1 MAYTA
6 LYRKWRPRVFDDV
19 KGQGPIMTT
28 LKNQVRSGR
37 IGHAYLFCGSR
48 GTGKTTAARIL
59 ARAIN
64 CENPQD
70 GEPCCECESCRAIEA
85 GSSMNVFEIDA
96 ASNNGVD
103 NVREILDEMR
113 YPPAVGR
120 YRVYI
125 IDEVHMFSTPAF
137 NALLKSLEEPPE
149 YVVFILATTEP
160 HKLPATILSRC
171 QQYDF
176 HRIGTEVIF
185 DRLRTVCAQEGFCI
199 EDRALKYI
207 ARKADGGFRD
217 ALSLLDQVTAAAGT
231 EEISFDR
238 TLELLG
244 AVDTEIFSRFFRLI
258 LQRDI
263 PALLLLT
270 EQISMSGKDLSQFT
284 QDLVW
289 YLRDVLLKQAAPDM
303 RELLEVSDDDLAR
316 LAEDAASVGTD
327 ALMRLIRQYS
337 ALHETMRQTVSK
349 RAVFEVG
356 VIRSAMPEAEQ
367 SLDAVNERL
376 AALERKLA
384 GGVIPLAAAP
394 AAKNAAPQPVP
405 EEERIPLTDE
415 APWPDWPEDFA
426 SAPVSRPEPVRQPAP
441 MPVQKPVLAD
451 PGIRAELPAQRRP
464 AAQGRP
470 APAQGGQPAAGSTAF
485 PELVRLVPRLDP
497 SQRPYFRDS
506 SGGPGAD
513 GGYTVL
519 FADEDAMDMAEIYGA
534 KQMLASLLKEA
545 CGREVAVTFRAK
557 KDGAGSADSV
567 DDDIRSVFHFE
578 ITETL

>member
-6 LYRKWRPRVFDDV
+6 LYRKWRPKEFGDV

-59 ARAIN
+59 AKAIN
-64 CENPQD
+64 CEDLKD
-70 GEPCCECESCRAIEA
+70 GEPCGVCESCRAIDA

-113 YPPAVGR
+113 YPPATGR

-176 HRIGTEVIF
+176 RRIGTDVIY
-185 DRLRTVCAQEGFCI
+185 DRLRMVCGEEGFDV
-199 EDRALKYI
+199 EDRALRYI

-217 ALSLLDQVTAAAGT
+217 ALSLLDQVTAAAGGESIT
-231 EEISFDR
+231 FDR

-244 AVDTEIFSRFFRLI
+244 AVDTEIFSRFLRLI
-258 LQRDI
+258 LKRDI
-263 PALLLLT
+263 PGLLLLT
-270 EQISMSGKDLSQFT
+270 EQISMSGKDLSQYT

-289 YLRDVLLKQAAPDM
+289 YLRDVLLRQAAPEM
-303 RELLEVSDDDLAR
+303 RDLLEVSDDDLAR
-316 LAEDAASVGTD
+316 LDEDAKAVGTD
-327 ALMRLIRQYS
+327 TLMRLIRHYS
-337 ALHETMRQTVSK
+337 ALHETMRQTVSR

-356 VIRSAMPEAEQ
+356 VIRSAMPETAQDTETL
-367 SLDAVNERL
+367 SERVT
-376 AALERKLA
+376 ALERKLA
-384 GGVIPLAAAP
+384 GGVIPVAA
-394 AAKNAAPQPVP
+394 QQGG
-405 EEERIPLTDE
+405 
-415 APWPDWPEDFA
+415 A
-426 SAPVSRPEPVRQPAP
+426 SAFSEGGNGTQPDVEGSGMLPPLWEDMPAMEQPPRDKGMMPLPGKPAGNPAPKPARPEPERQPAA
-441 MPVQKPVLAD
+441 QERAGAKTAD
-451 PGIRAELPAQRRP
+451 DL
-464 AAQGRP
+464 
-470 APAQGGQPAAGSTAF
+470 
-485 PELVRLVPRLDP
+485 PELARLVPKLEA
-497 SQRPYFRDS
+497 SQRPWFKGTS
-506 SGGPGAD
+506 FQTSAD
-513 GGYTVL
+513 GAYTVL
-519 FADEDAMDMAEIYGA
+519 FPDDDGMDMADIMGA
-534 KQMLASLLKEA
+534 KDKLEKLVTEA
-545 CGREVAVTFRAK
+545 CGRPVPVRFRVK
-557 KDGAGSADSV
+557 KAEEDELPP
-567 DDDIRSVFHFE
+567 DDDIQAVFHFDIQE
-578 ITETL
+578 SLS

>member
-6 LYRKWRPRVFDDV
+6 LYRKWRPKEFGDV

-59 ARAIN
+59 AKAIN
-64 CENPQD
+64 CENLQD
-70 GEPCCECESCRAIEA
+70 GEPCCTCASCRAIDA

-113 YPPAVGR
+113 YPPAAGR

-176 HRIGTEVIF
+176 HRIGTDVIF
-185 DRLRTVCAQEGFCI
+185 ERLQMVSREEGFDV
-199 EDRALKYI
+199 EERALRYI

-217 ALSLLDQVTAAAGT
+217 ALSLLDQVTAAAGKERIT
-231 EEISFDR
+231 FDR

-244 AVDTEIFSRFFRLI
+244 AVDTEIFSRFLRLI
-258 LQRDI
+258 LRHDI
-263 PALLLLT
+263 PGLLLLT
-270 EQISMSGKDLSQFT
+270 EQISMSGKDLSQYT

-289 YLRDVLLKQAAPDM
+289 YLRDVLLRQAAPEM
-303 RELLEVSDDDLAR
+303 RELLEISDEDLAR
-316 LAEDAASVGTD
+316 LDEDAKAVGTD
-327 ALMRLIRQYS
+327 TLMRLIRHYS
-337 ALHETMRQTVSK
+337 ALHETMRQTVSR

-356 VIRSAMPEAEQ
+356 VIRSAMPEAAQDTETLSERVALLEQ
-367 SLDAVNERL
+367 
-376 AALERKLA
+376 KLA
-384 GGVIPLAAAP
+384 GGVIPVAVQQP
-394 AAKNAAPQPVP
+394 AGGIKPLPVQQNVQPAGEADVLP
-405 EEERIPLTDE
+405 PL
-415 APWPDWPEDFA
+415 WEDMPA
-426 SAPVSRPEPVRQPAP
+426 EPAGGATAQSSRPQ
-441 MPVQKPVLAD
+441 
-451 PGIRAELPAQRRP
+451 RAESA
-464 AAQGRP
+464 
-470 APAQGGQPAAGSTAF
+470 GQPAAKQAGGL
-485 PELVRLVPRLDP
+485 PELVRLVPKLQG
-497 SQRPYFRDS
+497 SQRPWFK
-506 SGGPGAD
+506 GTTAQTAAD
-513 GGYTVL
+513 GSYVVV
-519 FADEDAMDMAEIYGA
+519 FPDADSLEMADMMGA
-534 KQMLASLLKEA
+534 KSTLERVLKEA
-545 CGREVAVTFRAK
+545 CGRPVQVVFRAK
-557 KDGAGSADSV
+557 KAGDDALPP
-567 DDDIRSVFHFE
+567 DDDIKAIFHFDIQE
-578 ITETL
+578 SLS

>member
-6 LYRKWRPRVFDDV
+6 LYRKWRPKEFVDV

-59 ARAIN
+59 AKAIN
-64 CENPQD
+64 CEDLKD
-70 GEPCCECESCRAIEA
+70 GEPCGECASCRAIDA

-113 YPPAVGR
+113 YPPATGR

-176 HRIGTEVIF
+176 RRIGTDVIH
-185 DRLRTVCAQEGFCI
+185 DRLRMVCREEGFAV
-199 EDRALKYI
+199 EDRALRYI

-217 ALSLLDQVTAAAGT
+217 ALSLLDQVTAAAGGENIT
-231 EEISFDR
+231 FDR

-244 AVDTEIFSRFFRLI
+244 AVDTEIFSRFLRLI

-263 PALLLLT
+263 PGLLLLT
-270 EQISMSGKDLSQFT
+270 EQISMSGKDLSQYT

-289 YLRDVLLKQAAPDM
+289 YLRDVLLRQAAPEM

-316 LAEDAASVGTD
+316 LTEDAKAVSTD
-327 ALMRLIRQYS
+327 TLMRLIRHYS
-337 ALHETMRQTVSK
+337 ALHETMRQTVSR

-356 VIRSAMPEAEQ
+356 VIRSAMPEAAEDTET
-367 SLDAVNERL
+367 LGERVT
-376 AALERKLA
+376 ALERKLA
-384 GGVIPLAAAP
+384 GGVIPVAQAGPMGQPEREGGDVLPPLWEDMPPVQEPPRDKGMIRPEAGPAGPQP
-394 AAKNAAPQPVP
+394 AAK
-405 EEERIPLTDE
+405 
-415 APWPDWPEDFA
+415 
-426 SAPVSRPEPVRQPAP
+426 
-441 MPVQKPVLAD
+441 
-451 PGIRAELPAQRRP
+451 AETRP
-464 AAQGRP
+464 AART
-470 APAQGGQPAAGSTAF
+470 AGGNF
-485 PELVRLVPRLDP
+485 PDLAKLVPKMEG
-497 SQRPYFRDS
+497 SQRPWFKGTS
-506 SGGPGAD
+506 AQTAAD
-513 GGYTVL
+513 GTYTVL
-519 FADEDAMDMAEIYGA
+519 FPDEDGMDMAETMGA
-534 KQMLASLLKEA
+534 KKKLEALLEEA
-545 CGREVAVTFRAK
+545 CGKPVPVRFRAK
-557 KDGAGSADSV
+557 KAGDGELPP
-567 DDDIRSVFHFE
+567 DDDIQAVFHFDIQE
-578 ITETL
+578 SLS

>member
-6 LYRKWRPRVFDDV
+6 LYRKWRPKEFVDV

-59 ARAIN
+59 AKAIN
-64 CENPQD
+64 CEDLKD
-70 GEPCCECESCRAIEA
+70 GEPCGECASCRAIDA

-113 YPPAVGR
+113 YPPATGR

-176 HRIGTEVIF
+176 RRIGTDVIHA
-185 DRLRTVCAQEGFCI
+185 RLQMVCREEGFAV
-199 EDRALKYI
+199 EDRALRYI

-217 ALSLLDQVTAAAGT
+217 ALSLLDQVTAAAGGENIT
-231 EEISFDR
+231 FDR

-244 AVDTEIFSRFFRLI
+244 AVDTEIFSRFLRLI

-263 PALLLLT
+263 PGLLLLT
-270 EQISMSGKDLSQFT
+270 EQISMSGKDLSQYT

-289 YLRDVLLKQAAPDM
+289 YLRDVLLRQAAPEM

-316 LAEDAASVGTD
+316 LTEDAKAVSTD
-327 ALMRLIRQYS
+327 TLMRLIRHYS
-337 ALHETMRQTVSK
+337 ALHETMRQTVSR

-356 VIRSAMPEAEQ
+356 VIRSAMPEAAEDTETL
-367 SLDAVNERL
+367 SERVT
-376 AALERKLA
+376 ALERKLA
-384 GGVIPLAAAP
+384 GGVIPVAQAGAMAQPEREGGDVLPPLWEDMPPLQELPRDRGVIRPETGP
-394 AAKNAAPQPVP
+394 AGPQPAV
-405 EEERIPLTDE
+405 
-415 APWPDWPEDFA
+415 
-426 SAPVSRPEPVRQPAP
+426 
-441 MPVQKPVLAD
+441 K
-451 PGIRAELPAQRRP
+451 AET
-464 AAQGRP
+464 RP
-470 APAQGGQPAAGSTAF
+470 APKTAGGNF
-485 PELVRLVPRLDP
+485 PDLAKLVPKMEG
-497 SQRPYFRDS
+497 SQRPWFKGTS
-506 SGGPGAD
+506 AQIAAD
-513 GGYTVL
+513 GTYTVL
-519 FADEDAMDMAEIYGA
+519 FPDEDGMDMAETMGA
-534 KQMLASLLKEA
+534 KDKLEDLLKEA
-545 CGREVAVTFRAK
+545 CGKPVPVRFRAK
-557 KDGAGSADSV
+557 KAGDGELPP
-567 DDDIRSVFHFE
+567 DDIQAVFHFDIQE
-578 ITETL
+578 SLS

>member
-64 CENPQD
+64 CEDPRD
-70 GEPCCECESCRAIEA
+70 GEPCGECASCRAIES

-113 YPPAVGR
+113 YPPATGR

-176 HRIGTEVIF
+176 HRIGTDVIF
-185 DRLRTVCAQEGFCI
+185 DRLKMVSEEEGFSI
-199 EDRALKYI
+199 EDRALRYI

-217 ALSLLDQVTAAAGT
+217 ALSLLDQVTAAAGG
-231 EEISFDR
+231 ESLSFDR

-244 AVDTEIFSRFFRLI
+244 AVDTEVFSRFFRLI
-258 LQRDI
+258 VRRDI
-263 PALLLLT
+263 PGLLLLT
-270 EQISMSGKDLSQFT
+270 EQISMSGKDLAQFT

-289 YLRDVLLKQAAPDM
+289 YLRDVLLRQAAPEM
-303 RELLEVSDDDLAR
+303 RDLLEVSDDDLAR
-316 LAEDAASVGTD
+316 LSEDAKAVSTP
-327 ALMRLIRQYS
+327 ALMRLIRQYC
-337 ALHETMRQTVSK
+337 ALHESMRQTVSK

-356 VIRSAMPEAEQ
+356 VIRSAMPEEEHSTEALE
-367 SLDAVNERL
+367 ERL
-376 AALERKLA
+376 AGLEQKLA
-384 GGVIPLAAAP
+384 GGVIPAAATAVSQRGPETVPVKAVDPWEP
-394 AAKNAAPQPVP
+394 APIQR
-405 EEERIPLTDE
+405 EEPPAEP
-415 APWPDWPEDFA
+415 PWPDWPEETAADGPQKRKEA
-426 SAPVSRPEPVRQPAP
+426 KTAPSKE
-441 MPVQKPVLAD
+441 K
-451 PGIRAELPAQRRP
+451 G
-464 AAQGRP
+464 AA
-470 APAQGGQPAAGSTAF
+470 AAGF
-485 PELVRLVPRLDP
+485 PELVKLVSRLDG
-497 SQRPYFRDS
+497 SQRPYFKGTSAKAGD
-506 SGGPGAD
+506 D
-513 GGYTVL
+513 GGYIVL
-519 FADEDAMDMAEIYGA
+519 FPDEDSMEMADIMGA
-534 KQMLASLLKEA
+534 KQKLEELLSA
-545 CGREVAVTFRAK
+545 DCGRAVPVTFRVGNK
-557 KDGAGSADSV
+557 GSKQDQTM
-567 DDDIRSVFHFE
+567 DDIRSIFHFE
-578 ITETL
+578 ITETLS

>member
-6 LYRKWRPRVFDDV
+6 LYRKWRPKVFDDV

-64 CENPQD
+64 CEDPRD
-70 GEPCCECESCRAIEA
+70 GEPCGVCASCRAIEA

-103 NVREILDEMR
+103 NVREILEEMK
-113 YPPAVGR
+113 YPPATGR

-176 HRIGTEVIF
+176 HRIGTDVIF
-185 DRLRTVCAQEGFCI
+185 ERLRLVCGEEGFDV
-199 EDRALKYI
+199 EDRALKYV

-217 ALSLLDQVTAAAGT
+217 ALSLLDQVTAAAGSET
-231 EEISFDR
+231 ITFDR
-238 TLELLG
+238 ALELLG
-244 AVDTEIFSRFFRLI
+244 AVDTEIFSRFLRLI
-258 LQRDI
+258 LQRDV
-263 PALLLLT
+263 PGLLLLT

-289 YLRDVLLKQAAPDM
+289 YLRDVLLRQAAPEM

-316 LAEDAASVGTD
+316 LSEDAAAVGTD
-327 ALMRLIRQYS
+327 MLMRLIRQYS

-367 SLDAVNERL
+367 DLTAVNERL
-376 AALERKLA
+376 AALEQKLA
-384 GGVIPLAAAP
+384 GGVIPLAAANGP
-394 AAKNAAPQPVP
+394 AAYGAAQRPQDGGQDMPGP
-405 EEERIPLTDE
+405 DGRIPLPQE
-415 APWPDWPEDFA
+415 APWPDWPED
-426 SAPVSRPEPVRQPAP
+426 VPAP
-441 MPVQKPVLAD
+441 KPD
-451 PGIRAELPAQRRP
+451 PGIRAELPGK
-464 AAQGRP
+464 AAVQKP
-470 APAQGGQPAAGSTAF
+470 APERRQAAGTDF
-485 PELVRLVPRLDP
+485 PDLVQLVPRLDG
-497 SQRPYFRDS
+497 SVRPYFKGS
-506 SGGPGAD
+506 AGSPGPD
-513 GGYTVL
+513 GSYTVT
-519 FADEDAMDMAEIYGA
+519 FADEDSMDMATVYGA
-534 KQMLASLLKEA
+534 KTALAGLLKEA
-545 CGREVAVTFRAK
+545 CGRDVAVNFRANK
-557 KDGAGSADSV
+557 GGGRAEDTG
-567 DDDIRSVFHFE
+567 DDIRSIFHFE
-578 ITETL
+578 ITETLS